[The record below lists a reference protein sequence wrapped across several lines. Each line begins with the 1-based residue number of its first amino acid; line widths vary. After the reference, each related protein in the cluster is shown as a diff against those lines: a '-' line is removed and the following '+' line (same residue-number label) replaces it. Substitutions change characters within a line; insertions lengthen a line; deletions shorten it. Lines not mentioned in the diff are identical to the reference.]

1 MRLSQLL
8 RKAAKDVVTPGL
20 KPPPIRVPGAD
31 EMKNPV
37 EVFKAQVENF
47 GESTRSVRAFHLVAM
62 VLTVLTISLFESLS
76 QKGLPSSQA
85 DRCAHNR
92 RWNRGRLHGLLDQE
106 DSSFLQRDRS

>member
-37 EVFKAQVENF
+37 DVFKAQVENF
-47 GESTRSVRAFHLVAM
+47 GESTSSIWTFHLVAM
-62 VLTVLTISLFESLS
+62 VLTVFISLFESLS

-85 DRCAHNR
+85 DRRAHNR